1 MISKKKYKIPL
12 HDIRL
17 YIIMHGILLFLLRPY
32 LTYKNG
38 ANVIT
43 GMINNNLYFISFVIG
58 IVAFLIMLII
68 VFNTKS
74 KGQDSSFFVSVSS
87 IKFSRFIL
95 VFFLWLVLYV
105 AFNIDRLRLGLFEL
119 MFQPQVDF
127 IQSNSTFISNSLTGI
142 YPIFIIAAF
151 AISTKRKLK
160 LLIIIVLIFF
170 ALPIG
175 IISGSKSLVL
185 NPLFLILLRYSAKKR
200 GLPLVPLLIIMII
213 GIPLFASLELVRH
226 EGLIGLVSFFSSKN
240 DSFQLDNVL
249 LVATNRF
256 YGTDILYSI
265 IYYHQHLDKPYL
277 FGSSLLGLV
286 FFIVPRALWENKP
299 IISFGKVVSD
309 EYLGS
314 EFWSTGISAAPT
326 WIGELFANFGYISLL
341 LYLLSVL
348 LIMRHISRCYSS
360 SSRAW
365 KKVYYFPIA
374 FTTLCFF
381 QEASIAGWILQL
393 LTFGFLCYFFSILLH
408 GKYNSTKNGI

>member
-1 MISKKKYKIPL
+1 MIFKRRFRIPL
-12 HDIRL
+12 HDIRV
-17 YIIMHGILLFLLRPY
+17 YIVIHGFLLFLLRPY

-38 ANVIT
+38 ENVIT
-43 GMINNNLYFISFVIG
+43 GIINENIYFTSFIIG
-58 IVAFLIMLII
+58 IIAFLSMLTI
-68 VFNTKS
+68 VLNTKS
-74 KGQDSSFFVSVSS
+74 EYQDRSFSVSVST
-87 IKFSRFIL
+87 ITFSRFMM
-95 VFFLWLVLYV
+95 VFFIWLIFYII
-105 AFNIDRLRLGLFEL
+105 FNKDRLKLGLLEL

-151 AISTKRKLK
+151 SVGIKKHLK
-160 LLIIIVLIFF
+160 LIFVIFLILF

-185 NPLFLILLRYSAKKR
+185 NPLFLMMLRYSAKNK
-200 GLPLVPLLIIMII
+200 GLPFVFLFLVMLI
-213 GIPLFASLELVRH
+213 GIPVFASLELVRH
-226 EGLIGLVSFFSSKN
+226 EGLIGLANFFSNNN
-240 DSFQLDNVL
+240 DNLQLDNIL
-249 LVATNRF
+249 LAATNRF
-256 YGTDILYSI
+256 YGTDVVYSI
-265 IYYHQHLDKPYL
+265 IYNHEFLNRPYL
-277 FGSSLLGLV
+277 FGSSLLGLF

-326 WIGELFANFGYISLL
+326 WIGELFANFSYFSVPIYI
-341 LYLLSVL
+341 LSVF
-348 LIMRHISRCYSS
+348 LIMRHISRCYSTNT
-360 SSRAW
+360 RAW

-393 LTFGFLCYFFSILLH
+393 LTFAFLCYFFSILLH
-408 GKYNSTKNGI
+408 GKHYSIKNGL

>member
-1 MISKKKYKIPL
+1 MISKKKYKLPL

-17 YIIMHGILLFLLRPY
+17 YIVIHGILLFLLRPF

-38 ANVIT
+38 ENVIT

-58 IVAFLIMLII
+58 ILAFLIMLII
-68 VFNTKS
+68 VFNAKS
-74 KGQDSSFFVSVSS
+74 SGQDSSFFASVSP

-95 VFFLWLVLYV
+95 VFLLWLVLYV

-127 IQSNSTFISNSLTGI
+127 IQSNSSFISNSLTGI
-142 YPIFIIAAF
+142 YPLFIIAAF
-151 AISTKRKLK
+151 SIDTKKKLK
-160 LLIIIVLIFF
+160 LFTIICLIFI

-185 NPLFLILLRYSAKKR
+185 NPLFLILLRYSAKNK
-200 GLPLVPLLIIMII
+200 GLPLIPLFIIMII
-213 GIPLFASLELVRH
+213 GVPLFASLELVRH
-226 EGLIGLVSFFSSKN
+226 EGLIGLTNFFTDKN
-240 DSFQLDNVL
+240 DSFHLDNIL

-265 IYYHQHLDKPYL
+265 IYQHQFLDRPYL
-277 FGSSLLGLV
+277 FGSSLLGLF
-286 FFIVPRALWENKP
+286 FFIVPRALWESKP

-326 WIGELFANFGYISLL
+326 WIGELFANFGYFSLIF
-341 LYLLSVL
+341 YVVSVF
-348 LIMRHISRCYSS
+348 IIIRHISKCYSS
-360 SSRAW
+360 RAGAW
-365 KKVYYFPIA
+365 KKIYYFPIA

-393 LTFGFLCYFFSILLH
+393 LTFAFLCYFFSVLLH
-408 GKYNSTKNGI
+408 GKYNSSKNGV

>member
-17 YIIMHGILLFLLRPY
+17 YIVMHGILLFLLRPY

-38 ANVIT
+38 PNVIT
-43 GMINNNLYFISFVIG
+43 GLIHDDFYFISFVIG
-58 IVAFLIMLII
+58 IVAFLIMLIT
-68 VFNTKS
+68 VLNTNN
-74 KGQDSSFFVSVSS
+74 KGQDSSFYLCVSQ
-87 IKFSRFIL
+87 IKFIRFVF
-95 VFFLWLVLYV
+95 VFFLWLTFYI
-105 AFNIDRLRLGLFEL
+105 AFNIDRLKLGLFEL

-151 AISTKRKLK
+151 SIDIKKKTK
-160 LLIIIVLIFF
+160 LLTIIFLVLF

-185 NPLFLILLRYSAKKR
+185 NPLFLLLLRYSARNK
-200 GLPLVPLLIIMII
+200 GLSLMPLFMIMII
-213 GIPLFASLELVRH
+213 GVPIFASLELVRH
-226 EGLIGLVSFFSSKN
+226 EGLIGLTNFFSSKN
-240 DSFQLDNVL
+240 DNFQLDNVL

-265 IYYHQHLDKPYL
+265 IYYHESLNRPFL
-277 FGSSLLGLV
+277 LGSSLLGLV

-309 EYLGS
+309 QYLGS

-326 WIGELFANFGYISLL
+326 WVGELFANFGYFSIIF
-341 LYLLSVL
+341 YVLSVFL
-348 LIMRHISRCYSS
+348 VMRHISRCYSS
-360 SSRAW
+360 RARAW
-365 KKVYYFPIA
+365 KKVYYYPIA

-393 LTFGFLCYFFSILLH
+393 LTFAFLCYLFSILFH
-408 GKYNSTKNGI
+408 GKKYSIKNGI